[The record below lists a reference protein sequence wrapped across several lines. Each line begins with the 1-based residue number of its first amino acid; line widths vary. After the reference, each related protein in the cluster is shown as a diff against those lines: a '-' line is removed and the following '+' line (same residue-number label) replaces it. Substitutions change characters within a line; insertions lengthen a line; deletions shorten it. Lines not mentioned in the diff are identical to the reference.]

1 MFFIYK
7 GLHFLIILKKT
18 KKSRGKFL
26 ENKREKYTLLF
37 MEVKKIDLTQKI
49 SLKAGARPENFDE
62 FVGQKQIKKM
72 LTTAIHSAQKR
83 EGPLGHILFSGA
95 SGYGKTTLSHIIAQQ
110 LGVQIKVVTAY
121 AISKPSEL
129 VSILNSLEEGN
140 LLFIDEI
147 HRLKPTI
154 EEVLYIA
161 MEDFVIDMVMP
172 EGGSVR
178 IPLNPFTLVGA
189 TTKMEQLSTPLKNRF
204 VYSFHFADYTKE
216 EKESIIQRYLDEYQ
230 ISLAD
235 DKILTEIEKK
245 VDSVPREIHN
255 LCVKIRD
262 YCVSRGLD
270 TVNEAIWSDFLAHAQ
285 LQEGGM
291 TTLHQQYLDILAYYD
306 RPLGAKVIAAQMNV
320 SEKALE
326 SDIEPLLLKLG
337 KIERT
342 PAGRVLLGD

>member
-1 MFFIYK
+1 
-7 GLHFLIILKKT
+7 
-18 KKSRGKFL
+18 
-26 ENKREKYTLLF
+26 
-37 MEVKKIDLTQKI
+37 
-49 SLKAGARPENFDE
+49 
-62 FVGQKQIKKM
+62 
-72 LTTAIHSAQKR
+72 
-83 EGPLGHILFSGA
+83 
-95 SGYGKTTLSHIIAQQ
+95 
-110 LGVQIKVVTAY
+110 
-121 AISKPSEL
+121 
-129 VSILNSLEEGN
+129 
-140 LLFIDEI
+140 
-147 HRLKPTI
+147 
-154 EEVLYIA
+154 

-285 LQEGGM
+285 LQE
-291 TTLHQQYLDILAYYD
+291 
-306 RPLGAKVIAAQMNV
+306 
-320 SEKALE
+320 
-326 SDIEPLLLKLG
+326 
-337 KIERT
+337 
-342 PAGRVLLGD
+342 